1 MANSLTRKRRE
12 QRERS
17 SKKRFAMQY
26 YYDLPDEVVYKLMD
40 IPHPKLTGEAFPD
53 VPHSMYT
60 YVMWLCQQ
68 GYEQKAKDVV
78 NAHTST
84 N

>member
-1 MANSLTRKRRE
+1 MANALTKQRKE
-12 QRERS
+12 QRAMS
-17 SKKRFAMQY
+17 SRKRFAMY
-26 YYDLPDEVVYKLMD
+26 YYYNLPDDVVFKLMD
-40 IPHPKLTGEAFPD
+40 IPHPKLTGEVYPD

-68 GYEQKAKDVV
+68 GYEQKAKEVV
-78 NAHTST
+78 DANTSS